1 MSIRR
6 KYKNEDAELDT
17 GPLND
22 ILFILMFF
30 FLIIST
36 LANPNVIKMNNPRAT
51 SETKAKQSVIVS
63 INKNRDI
70 YLGQQKIVF
79 DSLESSLRKQLSYGD
94 SIKPAVVINADSLV
108 SWGDIVRIMQV
119 AKKLGATTSAS
130 GTCQIIS
137 LGIGRHQFELNCCN
151 GVALIILSFP
161 YISFRISVLKIIV
174 QKDLL
179 YFFRIILMN
188 FNKILPLGVK
198 CDLQIL

>member
-1 MSIRR
+1 VSIRKR
-6 KYKNEDAELDT
+6 YKNEDTELDT

-70 YLGQQKIVF
+70 YLGQQKIIF
-79 DSLESSLRKQLSYGD
+79 DSLESSLKKQLRVGD

-108 SWGDIVRIMQV
+108 SWGDIVRVMQV

-130 GTCQIIS
+130 VS
-137 LGIGRHQFELNCCN
+137 S
-151 GVALIILSFP
+151 A
-161 YISFRISVLKIIV
+161 K
-174 QKDLL
+174 
-179 YFFRIILMN
+179 
-188 FNKILPLGVK
+188 
-198 CDLQIL
+198 

>member
-1 MSIRR
+1 MSIRK
-6 KYKNEDAELDT
+6 KYTKENAEVDT

-70 YLGQQKIVF
+70 YLGQQKIIF
-79 DSLESSLRKQLSYGD
+79 DSLESSLKKQLRIGD

-108 SWGDIVRIMQV
+108 SWGDIVRVMQV

-130 GTCQIIS
+130 VSST
-137 LGIGRHQFELNCCN
+137 
-151 GVALIILSFP
+151 
-161 YISFRISVLKIIV
+161 K
-174 QKDLL
+174 
-179 YFFRIILMN
+179 
-188 FNKILPLGVK
+188 
-198 CDLQIL
+198 

>member
-1 MSIRR
+1 MSIRK
-6 KYKNEDAELDT
+6 KYTKENAEVDT

-70 YLGQQKIVF
+70 YLGQQKIIF
-79 DSLESSLRKQLSYGD
+79 DSLESSLKKQLLIGD
-94 SIKPAVVINADSLV
+94 SIKPSVVINADSLV
-108 SWGDIVRIMQV
+108 SWGDIVRVMQV

-130 GTCQIIS
+130 VS
-137 LGIGRHQFELNCCN
+137 S
-151 GVALIILSFP
+151 A
-161 YISFRISVLKIIV
+161 K
-174 QKDLL
+174 
-179 YFFRIILMN
+179 
-188 FNKILPLGVK
+188 
-198 CDLQIL
+198 